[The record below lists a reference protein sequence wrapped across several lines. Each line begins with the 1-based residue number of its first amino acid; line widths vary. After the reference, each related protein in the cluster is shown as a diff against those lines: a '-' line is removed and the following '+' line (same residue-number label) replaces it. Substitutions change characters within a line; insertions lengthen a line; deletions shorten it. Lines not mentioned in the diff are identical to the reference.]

1 MKTFILRNGSNLDN
15 VKRGIYNELKSLNL
29 DKPKK
34 VTISEY
40 KENKTLEQRSAFHM
54 LCRFFGDE
62 LGYTENEMKQAIVA
76 EVYGSKQVLGHAV
89 HQSTEKLKRD
99 DYSALIEQVYVIA
112 GNIGVQLPTIGRE
125 YEYPVR

>member
-1 MKTFILRNGSNLDN
+1 MKTFILRSGPNLDS

-40 KENKTLEQRSAFHM
+40 KECKTMEQRSAFHM

-76 EVYGSKQVLGHAV
+76 EVYGSMQF
-89 HQSTEKLKRD
+89 
-99 DYSALIEQVYVIA
+99 I
-112 GNIGVQLPTIGRE
+112 NQLRS
-125 YEYPVR
+125 